1 MESENEGMNSVV
13 QKLSNTES
21 KLRLFLLVGLG

>member
-13 QKLSNTES
+13 QKL
-21 KLRLFLLVGLG
+21 